1 MPNSLKYLFEPSR
14 WQVVAVAI
22 GSIVAF
28 LVIDHMSYKKEE
40 HLTLKLAE
48 SAWLYAD
55 ELVHESGDIKLI
67 DNQIYAG
74 DEILNNNQEIVDRVK
89 RNTGFGCTI
98 FQTNVRIATTAVAK
112 GKSKIALGTKANAMV
127 TEKVYKNGGVFL
139 GITETIGKDWVIKY
153 APLKDYQG
161 NIIGM
166 IATYI
171 ELTEFLSSAL
181 NFRIFL
187 GATLGVLMLLVI
199 GLTNTAIVWGEDLK
213 FKNRDIEI
221 QNVEINHRA
230 KEKEL
235 LLKEIHHRVKN
246 NMQIISSLMALQSRQ
261 VNDNKLGAELLTTR
275 HRIQSMA
282 MIHEMLYSTGEFSTI
297 DYEKYLKQLIDGL
310 VASIRGSDS
319 NIEVQIEAKSIRL
332 NMDTAI
338 PLGLLINELVTNSL
352 KYAFPNDAVGSISI
366 VINHVSPHYA
376 MSVSDDGVGFPE
388 DYDFE
393 NTSSLGLRLV
403 KNLVTQLEG
412 SLVRGNTKGTRY
424 DITFKKIDSSA

>member
-1 MPNSLKYLFEPSR
+1 VF
-14 WQVVAVAI
+14 AVAI
-22 GSIVAF
+22 GAIAAF

-40 HLTLKLAE
+40 YLTLKLAE

-55 ELVHESGDIKLI
+55 ELVHQSGDIRLI
-67 DNQIYAG
+67 DDQLYAG
-74 DEILNNNQEIVDRVK
+74 DELLNNNQEIVDKVK
-89 RNTGFGCTI
+89 RNSGFGCTI

-112 GKSKIALGTKANAMV
+112 GASKIALGTKANAMV
-127 TEKVYKNGGVFL
+127 TEKVYKNGGIFL
-139 GITETIGKDWVIKY
+139 GITETIGKNWVIKY

-161 NIIGM
+161 NIVGM

-181 NFRIFL
+181 NFRIFP

-199 GLTNTAIVWGEDLK
+199 GLNNTAVVWGEDLK

-261 VNDNKLGAELLTTR
+261 ADDNQLGAELLTTR

-297 DYEKYLKQLIDGL
+297 DYEKYLKQLINGL
-310 VASIRGSDS
+310 VASIRGAES
-319 NIEVQIEAKSIRL
+319 NVEVQIEAKSIRL

-352 KYAFPNDAVGSISI
+352 KYAFPNGAVGNLSI
-366 VINHVSPHYA
+366 VINHVEPHYT
-376 MSVSDDGVGFPE
+376 MCISDDGVGFPE

-393 NTSSLGLRLV
+393 KASSLGLRLV
-403 KNLVTQLEG
+403 MNLVTQLEG
-412 SLVRGNTKGTRY
+412 TLVRGNAKGTRY
-424 DITFKKIDSSA
+424 DITFKKVDSSA